1 MSMDL
6 VKRNKFIKHVSIVF
20 LFCSLKASYSQFAKH
35 DSLVGRIEIQCTIP
49 DLNVYLDDQSI
60 GKTPLFN
67 YTVVPGKHTIRI
79 QNPDPLDWLS
89 RDWESTFSIRK
100 NENRIFNVRFDRVYW
115 IGSSPS
121 GANIFSEDRLLGKT
135 PASVTFPDGSSEEI
149 TLKYPGYLSK
159 NINATRQHS
168 QILHILLEKLPV
180 NEAIQSPHRPSLGS
194 KKIWLIGGGIV
205 ALASGIAGYYY
216 KDRAEKAY
224 RDYLSSENP
233 EEMNRY
239 FNDSKRYDTSS
250 GILYG
255 IGEISLGITL
265 CLSLWG
271 SPKN

>member
-1 MSMDL
+1 MDS
-6 VKRNKFIKHVSIVF
+6 VKRNKFIKHFSIVF
-20 LFCSLKASYSQFAKH
+20 LFCFLKVGYSQFAEH
-35 DSLVGRIEIQCTIP
+35 DSLAGRIEIQCTIP

-67 YTVVPGKHTIRI
+67 YAVRSGKHTIRV

-89 RDWESTFSIRK
+89 RDWELTFSICK
-100 NENRIFNVRFDRVYW
+100 DENRIFKVRFDRVYW

-121 GANIFSEDRLLGKT
+121 GANIFSGDRLLGKT

-159 NINATRQHS
+159 NINPTRQHS

-205 ALASGIAGYYY
+205 ALASGIAGHYY